1 MRDVVASLAV
11 TLDMF
16 VSRPDGD
23 VQYLDEY
30 METGYD
36 FEAFAATIGG
46 LVMGSTSYEQAV
58 GWGWM
63 WGDRPT
69 VVMTSRSDLPVP
81 DGADITFSSGSTA
94 EETRA
99 LAERIDGRV
108 WVFGGGRVVTDGLLG
123 GAVDTLDIA
132 VMPEAIGEGIPLFAE
147 PYDGTLE
154 LLTAIPYDLGMV
166 RLVYRTSD
174 RQVERPDI

>member
-23 VQYLDEY
+23 VQYLDKY
-30 METGYD
+30 VDTGYD

-46 LVMGSTSYEQAV
+46 LVMGSASYEQAV
-58 GWGWM
+58 GWGWT

-94 EETRA
+94 EEIRA

-132 VMPEAIGEGIPLFAE
+132 VMPEAIGEGIPLFSE
-147 PYDGTLE
+147 SYDGTLE
-154 LLTAIPYDLGMV
+154 LLEAIPYDLGMV

-174 RQVERPDI
+174 RQVDRPDL

>member
-1 MRDVVASLAV
+1 MKDVVASLAA
-11 TLDMF
+11 TLDGY
-16 VSRPDGD
+16 VCRLDGS
-23 VQYLDEY
+23 VEYLDKY

-36 FEAFAATIGG
+36 FEAFADSIGA
-46 LVMGSTSYEQAV
+46 LIMGSTSYEQSV
-58 GWGWM
+58 GWGWG

-81 DGADITFSSGSTA
+81 DGADITFSAEPTA
-94 EETRA
+94 DAIRA
-99 LAERIDGRV
+99 LADRTEKRV

-123 GAVDTLDIA
+123 GAVDTLDVA

-147 PYDGTLE
+147 PYAGKLD
-154 LLTAIPYDLGMV
+154 LLAAIPYKLGMV

-174 RQVERPDI
+174 REVDRPDL